1 MARDRC
7 KDIKKQLTFPKSP
20 AFVNERGARG
30 EAEEMTETLDFCRKR
45 NIPFN
50 HEEHNYFRLKQ
61 AQAKF
66 KSYKHS
72 LNACFETNRP
82 TEFETGV
89 KLLKDS
95 KDRPPSGKV
104 SNAFADTRLYMP
116 STANKPYAKFKKN
129 LENLITDTPDQK
141 SKSAVTTR
149 KAARVNTLTQ
159 KALTKRQA

>member
-1 MARDRC
+1 MSKEKVTRLEKLLPPCALVARDRC
-7 KDIKKQLTFPKSP
+7 LDIKEQLTFPKSP

-30 EAEEMTETLDFCRKR
+30 EAAEMTETLDFCRKR

-72 LNACFETNRP
+72 LNVCFETHRP

-89 KLLKDS
+89 SMLKDA

-104 SNAFADTRLYMP
+104 SSQFADTRLYLP
-116 STANKPYAKFKKN
+116 QTAQKPYANF
-129 LENLITDTPDQK
+129 
-141 SKSAVTTR
+141 R
-149 KAARVNTLTQ
+149 RTLDNFGDI
-159 KALTKRQA
+159 